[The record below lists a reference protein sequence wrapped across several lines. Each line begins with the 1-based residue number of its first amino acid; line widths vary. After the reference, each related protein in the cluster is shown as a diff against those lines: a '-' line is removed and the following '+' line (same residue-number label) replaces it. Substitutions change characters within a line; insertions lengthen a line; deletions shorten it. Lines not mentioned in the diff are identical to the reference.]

1 MCQGPW
7 KIGLKMWDEYM
18 VTQVRIRV
26 GINRISKILVIKK
39 VNTRVNYFLLHGVNI
54 AKNTLT

>member
-1 MCQGPW
+1 
-7 KIGLKMWDEYM
+7 MWDEYM

-54 AKNTLT
+54 AKNTLTS